1 LSGRDIE
8 AAKRL
13 QSTRAEYID
22 EAVQGV
28 TNSDEINIE
37 AERYT
42 HVE

>member
-8 AAKRL
+8 VAKRI
-13 QSTRAEYID
+13 QSNRAEYTG